1 MALINLGQIDK
12 NLIPIIVG
20 CIICF
25 LNRLLNQYKGTL
37 LYKNII
43 ITGIFISMS
52 RFLAVIPYLIFR
64 IKTKQLKNID
74 NKNIYKNTITYIY
87 VDNQKKIVRGK
98 NIYIILTALIY
109 LIQQMMFIST
119 FEVKTNSWI
128 WIILIT
134 SIFYYLIFKIK
145 LYRHHFLTSIL
156 ILLIGGFIDSILD
169 NVINDINSHLV
180 LLIIKFIREAL
191 FSLYNVMAKYVM
203 EKKFVSVYEFSFYIG
218 TISLILL
225 IIFSI
230 FDYAFFGIDD
240 YKEYFNN
247 FNGTEFLVMVGV
259 IITQFGINLSSL
271 FTVKNNSPCHTFI
284 MFVFGQLAYY
294 INLERYSILVIIC
307 LILIL
312 FLSLIFNEIIEIN
325 FCGLSKNTRRNIML
339 RAETEE
345 NLYITKND
353 TIDSTNSDY
362 DNLIELEVNTNNKK
376 E

>member
-12 NLIPIIVG
+12 NLIPIFVG

-43 ITGIFISMS
+43 ITGIFISIS
-52 RFLAVIPYLIFR
+52 RFLAVIPYIILR
-64 IKTKQLKNID
+64 IKTKNLENID
-74 NKNIYKNTITYIY
+74 NKSINKKMIKYIY
-87 VDNQKKIVRGK
+87 TDNQKKIVRGK
-98 NIYIILTALIY
+98 NVYIILTALIY
-109 LIQQMMFIST
+109 LIQQMMFIAT

-145 LYRHHFLTSIL
+145 LYLHHVLSSIL
-156 ILLIGGFIDSILD
+156 ILLIGAIIDIILD

-180 LLIIKFIREAL
+180 LLIIKFIRETL

-294 INLERYSILVIIC
+294 INLEGNSILVIIC

>member
-12 NLIPIIVG
+12 NLIPIFVG

-43 ITGIFISMS
+43 ITGIFISIS
-52 RFLAVIPYLIFR
+52 RFLAVIPYIILR
-64 IKTKQLKNID
+64 IKTKNLENID
-74 NKNIYKNTITYIY
+74 NKSINKKMIKYIY
-87 VDNQKKIVRGK
+87 TDNQKKIVRGK
-98 NIYIILTALIY
+98 NVYIILTALIY
-109 LIQQMMFIST
+109 LIQQMMFIAT

-145 LYRHHFLTSIL
+145 LYLHHVLSSIL
-156 ILLIGGFIDSILD
+156 ILLIGAIIDTILD

-180 LLIIKFIREAL
+180 LLIIKFIRETL

-240 YKEYFNN
+240 YEEYFTNY
-247 FNGTEFLVMVGV
+247 NGTEFLVMVGV

>member
-12 NLIPIIVG
+12 NLIPIFVG

-43 ITGIFISMS
+43 ITGIFISIS
-52 RFLAVIPYLIFR
+52 RFLAVIPYIILR
-64 IKTKQLKNID
+64 IKTKNLENID
-74 NKNIYKNTITYIY
+74 NKSINKKMIKYIY
-87 VDNQKKIVRGK
+87 TDNQKKIVRGK
-98 NIYIILTALIY
+98 NVYIILTALIY
-109 LIQQMMFIST
+109 LIQQMMFIAT

-145 LYRHHFLTSIL
+145 LYLHHVLSSIL
-156 ILLIGGFIDSILD
+156 ILLIGAIIDTILD

-180 LLIIKFIREAL
+180 LLIIKFIRETL

-240 YKEYFNN
+240 YEEYFTNY
-247 FNGTEFLVMVGV
+247 NGTEFLVMVGV

-307 LILIL
+307 LIFIL

>member
-52 RFLAVIPYLIFR
+52 RFLAVIPYLRFR

-109 LIQQMMFIST
+109 LIQQMMFIAT

-294 INLERYSILVIIC
+294 INLEGNSILVIIC

>member
-12 NLIPIIVG
+12 NLIPIFVG

-43 ITGIFISMS
+43 ITGIFISIS
-52 RFLAVIPYLIFR
+52 RFLAVIPYIILR
-64 IKTKQLKNID
+64 IKTKNLENID
-74 NKNIYKNTITYIY
+74 NKSINKKMIKYIY
-87 VDNQKKIVRGK
+87 TDNQKKIVRGK
-98 NIYIILTALIY
+98 NVYIILTALIY
-109 LIQQMMFIST
+109 LIQQMMFIAT

-145 LYRHHFLTSIL
+145 LYLHHVLSSIL
-156 ILLIGGFIDSILD
+156 ILLIGAIIDIILD

-180 LLIIKFIREAL
+180 LLIIKFIRETL

-225 IIFSI
+225 IILSI

-294 INLERYSILVIIC
+294 INLEGNSILVIIC

>member
-1 MALINLGQIDK
+1 
-12 NLIPIIVG
+12 
-20 CIICF
+20 
-25 LNRLLNQYKGTL
+25 
-37 LYKNII
+37 
-43 ITGIFISMS
+43 
-52 RFLAVIPYLIFR
+52 
-64 IKTKQLKNID
+64 
-74 NKNIYKNTITYIY
+74 
-87 VDNQKKIVRGK
+87 
-98 NIYIILTALIY
+98 
-109 LIQQMMFIST
+109 MMFIAT

-145 LYRHHFLTSIL
+145 LYLHHVLSSIL
-156 ILLIGGFIDSILD
+156 ILLIGAIIDIISD

-180 LLIIKFIREAL
+180 LLIIKFIRETL

-259 IITQFGINLSSL
+259 IITQFGINISSL

-284 MFVFGQLAYY
+284 MFVFGQLAY
-294 INLERYSILVIIC
+294 
-307 LILIL
+307 
-312 FLSLIFNEIIEIN
+312 
-325 FCGLSKNTRRNIML
+325 
-339 RAETEE
+339 
-345 NLYITKND
+345 
-353 TIDSTNSDY
+353 
-362 DNLIELEVNTNNKK
+362 
-376 E
+376 